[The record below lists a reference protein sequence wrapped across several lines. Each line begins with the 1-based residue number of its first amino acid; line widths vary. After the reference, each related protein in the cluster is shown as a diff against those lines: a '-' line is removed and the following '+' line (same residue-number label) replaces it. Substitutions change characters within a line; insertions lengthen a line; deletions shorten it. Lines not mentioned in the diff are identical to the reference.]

1 MRTGQSLRTSSGHPV
16 AIGGAVMERFSIRIL
31 YRDRNNPG
39 KFVGVLERHGEEAKR
54 GFVSME
60 ELWKILDSYEPEPDR
75 GKVVSLEG
83 EGRRP
88 REELIDLFRRLR
100 EE

>member
-1 MRTGQSLRTSSGHPV
+1 MMG
-16 AIGGAVMERFSIRIL
+16 RFSIRIL

-39 KFVGVLERHGEEAKR
+39 KFVGVVERQGEEAKR

-60 ELWKILDSYEPEPDR
+60 ELWKILDSFEPEPDR
-75 GKVVSLEG
+75 GNVVSLESKR
-83 EGRRP
+83 RRP
-88 REELIDLFRRLR
+88 REELIDLFRRLQ

>member
-1 MRTGQSLRTSSGHPV
+1 
-16 AIGGAVMERFSIRIL
+16 
-31 YRDRNNPG
+31 
-39 KFVGVLERHGEEAKR
+39 LERHGEETKR

-60 ELWKILDSYEPEPDR
+60 ELWKILDSHEPESDR

-83 EGRRP
+83 ERRRP

>member
-1 MRTGQSLRTSSGHPV
+1 MG
-16 AIGGAVMERFSIRIL
+16 RFSIRIL
-31 YRDRNNPG
+31 YRDRHNPG
-39 KFVGVLERHGEEAKR
+39 KFVGILEKQGEEAKR

-60 ELWKILDSYEPEPDR
+60 ELWKILDSYELELDP

-83 EGRRP
+83 KRRRP
-88 REELIDLFRRLR
+88 REELVDLFRKLR

>member
-1 MRTGQSLRTSSGHPV
+1 
-16 AIGGAVMERFSIRIL
+16 MERYSIRIL

-39 KFVGVLERHGEEAKR
+39 KFVGVVERHGEDSKQ

-60 ELWKILDSYEPEPDR
+60 GLWKILDSFEPDSDR
-75 GKVVSLEG
+75 GKVVPLERG
-83 EGRRP
+83 GRRS
-88 REELIDLFRRLR
+88 REELIDLFRSLR